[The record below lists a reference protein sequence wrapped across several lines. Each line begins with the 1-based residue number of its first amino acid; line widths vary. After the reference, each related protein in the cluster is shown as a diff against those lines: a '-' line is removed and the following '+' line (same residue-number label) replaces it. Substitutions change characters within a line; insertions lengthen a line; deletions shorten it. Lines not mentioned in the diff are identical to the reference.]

1 VLTVNTSNL
10 DEVLVGDLVE
20 QGLVLHE
27 LGQLDVHRGS
37 KGGTEVCG
45 AGSNVTKVFVVGEL
59 ALLLDLSC
67 GSAKSVEDLGDSGTL
82 LHRNNSELIFF
93 VDPDEESL
101 GFVVEDTSSRGPV
114 AVEVA
119 SLEESVSFPI
129 TNKC

>member
-67 GSAKSVEDLGDSGTL
+67 GSA
-82 LHRNNSELIFF
+82 
-93 VDPDEESL
+93 
-101 GFVVEDTSSRGPV
+101 
-114 AVEVA
+114 
-119 SLEESVSFPI
+119 
-129 TNKC
+129 